1 MIVRIA
7 TEGQYEISEADVAAL
22 HELDNRAVAACEG
35 ADEQSFHEAFAKLL
49 ELVRTKGQPVP
60 DDQLVGS
67 DMILP
72 PPDLSFEEARSEFH
86 GEGLI
91 PG

>member
-7 TEGQYEISEADVAAL
+7 TEGQYELEDGAVDKL
-22 HELDNRAVAACEG
+22 NELDNEAVAACD
-35 ADEQSFHEAFAKLL
+35 ANDEQRFRAIFEKLL
-49 ELVRTKGQPVP
+49 GLIRSQGRRLGEDELE
-60 DDQLVGS
+60 GS
-67 DMILP
+67 DLILP
-72 PPDLSFEEARSEFH
+72 PPDVSLEEAKAEFS